1 MPPSASCAYSTHWWH
16 MWASGLLLVWQR
28 WLVAYSG
35 GEGVCFFLGYVARWD
50 SKTPPQTHLWKGS
63 LQFGNFFSFTTPSPG
78 WVFLPASFVSLFVSY
93 VLSYLLSKRMGCLCV
108 CLVSSARIQKLFCGS
123 CSASKWPFDEFVGVK
138 LGSPSYS
145 SAILGLSPMLNFLR
159 FSFFNI
165 SMKAEDFCDLSVSF
179 FFFTFFFEIH
189 NIY

>member
-1 MPPSASCAYSTHWWH
+1 MVSRLFWGGGCLFF
-16 MWASGLLLVWQR
+16 SGLCCSLRFQN
-28 WLVAYSG
+28 S
-35 GEGVCFFLGYVARWD
+35 
-50 SKTPPQTHLWKGS
+50 PQTHLWKSS
-63 LQFGNFFSFTTPSPG
+63 LEFGNFSSFMSPSPG

-93 VLSYLLSKRMGCLCV
+93 VLSYLLSKRMGCFCE
-108 CLVSSARIQKLFCGS
+108 CLVSSARVQKLFCGS

-159 FSFFNI
+159 FSFLNI
-165 SMKAEDFCDLSVSF
+165 SMKTEDFCDLLVSF
-179 FFFTFFFEIH
+179 FFFIFFFEIH